1 VAVKKIACFGIIAA
15 PPTSATVTTD
25 GLDRAGRR
33 PYTERLSGGGSLLLS
48 TGHFFTAARMA
59 EGKKAKT
66 AEKGGDAARKRLCP
80 SCGAESRVVQFTGFG
95 PRGFYWVCDKNCGYS
110 ERTR

>member
-1 VAVKKIACFGIIAA
+1 
-15 PPTSATVTTD
+15 
-25 GLDRAGRR
+25 
-33 PYTERLSGGGSLLLS
+33 
-48 TGHFFTAARMA
+48 MA

-66 AEKGGDAARKRLCP
+66 AEKGGDTARKRLCP